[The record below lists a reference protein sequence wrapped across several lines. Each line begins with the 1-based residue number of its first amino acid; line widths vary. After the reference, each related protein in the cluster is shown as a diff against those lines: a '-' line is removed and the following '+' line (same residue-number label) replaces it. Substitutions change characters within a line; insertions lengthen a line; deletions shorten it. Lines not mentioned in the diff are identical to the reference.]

1 MNKFMIKIN
10 VFLVFFVLL
19 SCDPKIKSINISE
32 PTKLNK
38 IPGKYLVFI
47 DKEGWDLKKKYNFFR
62 CKKEKF
68 NININSIYQEKII
81 KIMNQTFN
89 NISFIDYQITEKTQN
104 FEEYDG
110 LIEIIQNNAYSEFKF
125 NGDFSEFKLL
135 LYGLVK
141 ISGPQ
146 NKIFKSN
153 ISAEGYGKKEVL
165 INCNARLVSLIA
177 VENSLSQYIKIIFDN
192 IYKGIRSIK

>member
-1 MNKFMIKIN
+1 MMKVK

-19 SCDPKIKSINISE
+19 SCESKVKNINLSE
-32 PTKLNK
+32 STKLNK

-47 DKEGWDLKKKYNFFR
+47 DKEGWDLKKNYNFFR

-89 NISFIDYQITEKTQN
+89 NISFIDYQITEKTLN

-110 LIEIIQNNAYSEFKF
+110 FIEIIQNNAYSEFKF

-135 LYGLVK
+135 LYGLIK

-177 VENSLSQYIKIIFDN
+177 VENSLYQYIKIISDN
-192 IYKGIRSIK
+192 LYKGINSIK

>member
-1 MNKFMIKIN
+1 MMKVK

-19 SCDPKIKSINISE
+19 SCESKVKNFNLSE
-32 PTKLNK
+32 STKLNK

-47 DKEGWDLKKKYNFFR
+47 DKEGWDLKKNYNFFR

-89 NISFIDYQITEKTQN
+89 NITFIDYQINEKTLN
-104 FEEYDG
+104 FEKYDG
-110 LIEIIQNNAYSEFKF
+110 FIEIIQNNAYSEFKF
-125 NGDFSEFKLL
+125 NGDYSEFKLL
-135 LYGLVK
+135 LYGLIK

-177 VENSLSQYIKIIFDN
+177 VENSLYQYIKIISDN
-192 IYKGIRSIK
+192 LYEGINSIK